1 MMTGGILPFTEA
13 NKARDESYCLICDNL
28 DYLFWLK
35 HEEEGFIFT
44 PEFKDLIICM
54 FQPSPQARM
63 ISISDILG
71 HPWLEGEAS
80 ELEVA
85 TEFKRRKNPA
95 CFDNYSIYKN
105 K

>member
-1 MMTGGILPFTEA
+1 
-13 NKARDESYCLICDNL
+13 
-28 DYLFWLK
+28 
-35 HEEEGFIFT
+35 
-44 PEFKDLIICM
+44 
-54 FQPSPQARM
+54 M